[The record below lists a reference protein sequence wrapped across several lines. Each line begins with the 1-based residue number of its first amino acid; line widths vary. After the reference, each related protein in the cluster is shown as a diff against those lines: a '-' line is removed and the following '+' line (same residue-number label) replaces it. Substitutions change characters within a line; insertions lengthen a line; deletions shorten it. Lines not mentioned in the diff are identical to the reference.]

1 MQVFKLGLVA
11 AMMVCALSATAQAA
25 ECTRVAAIGD
35 NFTHDLAVLFSHN
48 ALKNTIAGRGLI
60 GKGPVKTTCKSD
72 SAMIECYS
80 SQVACKGGT
89 PAACLGPWL
98 CF

>member
-1 MQVFKLGLVA
+1 MQVFKSGFVA
-11 AMMVCALSATAQAA
+11 AMMVCALSAAAQAA
-25 ECTRVAAIGD
+25 QCERVAAIGD

-48 ALKNTIAGRGLI
+48 ALKNTIAGKGLI
-60 GKGPVKTTCKSD
+60 PKGPVKTTCNS
-72 SAMIECYS
+72 SGAMIECYS
-80 SQVACKGGT
+80 SQTACKGGT

>member
-1 MQVFKLGLVA
+1 MQVFKSGFVA
-11 AMMVCALSATAQAA
+11 AMMVCAHSATAQAA

-48 ALKNTIAGRGLI
+48 ALKNTIAGKGLI
-60 GKGPVKTTCKSD
+60 AKGPVKTTCKSD

-80 SQVACKGGT
+80 SQMACKGGT

>member
-1 MQVFKLGLVA
+1 MKVFKSGFVA
-11 AMMVCALSATAQAA
+11 TVMVCALSAMAQAA
-25 ECTRVAAIGD
+25 DCTKVAAIGD
-35 NFTHDLAVLFSHN
+35 NVTHDLAVLFSTN

-80 SQVACKGGT
+80 SQTACKGGT
-89 PAACLGPWL
+89 PAACLGAWL

>member
-1 MQVFKLGLVA
+1 MQAFKFGFVA
-11 AMMVCALSATAQAA
+11 AVMVCALSATAQAA
-25 ECTRVAAIGD
+25 QRTRVAAIGD

-48 ALKNTIAGRGLI
+48 ALKNTIAGKGLI
-60 GKGPVKTTCKSD
+60 PKGPVKTTCKSGG
-72 SAMIECYS
+72 MIECYS
-80 SQVACKGGT
+80 SQMACKGGT